1 MEQFSLTDRTAL
13 VTGGA
18 SGIGLA
24 AAQRFLEAGAK
35 VVIGDLNRD
44 ESRKAVQSMGDKGFE
59 LESLEMDVSD
69 EDSIINVF
77 NIVRKTHGSI
87 DVLVN
92 SAGTGARMDATEL
105 PLKLWQKVM
114 DVNLTGCFL
123 CSREAAG
130 SMLEQGSGSI
140 VNVASIMGLV
150 GGGIY
155 PNPAYQTSKGGVVN
169 LTRTLALDWAKLG
182 IRVMQSLLLFS
193 ELLSL
198 KGFWK
203 NLEWNKNSLNEP
215 RWVDWWK
222 RPKLQMPFSFLP
234 AMPHQ

>member
-44 ESRKAVQSMGDKGFE
+44 ESRKAVQSLRDKGFE

-77 NIVRKTHGSI
+77 NVVRKTHGSI

-114 DVNLTGCFL
+114 MLT
-123 CSREAAG
+123 
-130 SMLEQGSGSI
+130 
-140 VNVASIMGLV
+140 
-150 GGGIY
+150 
-155 PNPAYQTSKGGVVN
+155 
-169 LTRTLALDWAKLG
+169 
-182 IRVMQSLLLFS
+182 
-193 ELLSL
+193 
-198 KGFWK
+198 
-203 NLEWNKNSLNEP
+203 
-215 RWVDWWK
+215 
-222 RPKLQMPFSFLP
+222 
-234 AMPHQ
+234 